1 MTLAFVLL
9 VLVTVSANVFSA
21 VCDFVRYEKV
31 AVGMDA
37 AGVPRSWMPALG
49 VPKAAAALGLVAAF
63 WIPPLGTAAAAGLVV
78 FYLCAVATHLRVRDY
93 SFGFQYPFLVLAVA
107 TLLLSLAR

>member
-1 MTLAFVLL
+1 MFLAFVTLA
-9 VLVTVSANVFSA
+9 LVTVSTNVFSA

-49 VPKAAAALGLVAAF
+49 VPKAAGALGLLAGL
-63 WIPPLGTAAAAGLVV
+63 WIPALGTAAAAGLVLFFV
-78 FYLCAVATHLRVRDY
+78 CAIATHLRVRDY
-93 SFGFQYPFLVLAVA
+93 SFGFQYPFLLLSVA
-107 TLLLSLAR
+107 TLVLSLTR